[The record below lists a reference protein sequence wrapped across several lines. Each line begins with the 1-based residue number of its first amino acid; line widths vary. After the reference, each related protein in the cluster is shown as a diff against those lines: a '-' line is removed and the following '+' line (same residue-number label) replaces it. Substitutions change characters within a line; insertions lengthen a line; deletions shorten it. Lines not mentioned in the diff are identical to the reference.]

1 MNSSGFNNFLEK
13 FKCICQLLKHFANCK
28 LQTVNLNPV
37 RYSVPRHLW
46 VLRIVTKVAK
56 VAFKA
61 ASV

>member
-1 MNSSGFNNFLEK
+1 MHLPTAK
-13 FKCICQLLKHFANCK
+13 TLCK